1 MGTRNLA
8 GAINPKILR
17 AAQEFS
23 QELRKRGIPH
33 AIIGGLAVGAHGYPR
48 ATRDADFLIA
58 RSAMTEVA
66 GAALGGEVS
75 GKTLRFHGVIVDLLF
90 AGADEGF
97 LEDEIARAQPA
108 PRARIGQT
116 PVVSVEALVCMK
128 LDAARAKD
136 TADVVELIKR
146 GGVRRDRAHA
156 FLRAHRP
163 DLVDD
168 FRSCA
173 AQAAV
178 EAE

>member
-1 MGTRNLA
+1 MSRRGLA

-23 QELRKRGIPH
+23 AELRRRGIPH

-58 RSAMTEVA
+58 REALDAVA
-66 GAALGGEVS
+66 GAALGGEVE
-75 GKTLRFHGVIVDLLF
+75 GKTLRFRGVIIDLLF
-90 AGADEGF
+90 ASADEGF
-97 LEDEIARAQPA
+97 LEDEIARARPGVGA
-108 PRARIGQT
+108 A
-116 PVVSVEALVCMK
+116 PVVSVEALIYMK

-146 GGVRRDRAHA
+146 GAVTEARALA
-156 FLRAHRP
+156 YLRAHRP

-173 AQAAV
+173 LQASV
-178 EAE
+178 EPE